1 MTSTPSTARS
11 FTEYSWLRRF
21 AVRRP
26 LTAFLVLGIS
36 LGYSLAFVWGLA
48 YNGVIPGGGLA
59 DALNIAPDELV
70 GAATLLALLPAALFV
85 TWASEGRAGVRILLR
100 RAFHWRVSLWWWLTV
115 LFGLPALTVG
125 LALLLGDDLR
135 PVDISSLVVSQLTLL
150 LVNFIVTNLWEE
162 TAWTGVF
169 QTRLEERHNW
179 FVAALITAVPFAAMH
194 LPLQFFLDEPV
205 TIGSLAAAFGL
216 YLLLG
221 LLVRP
226 MFAVFRRGTGDS
238 ILLVALLH
246 SVFNRTNNQ
255 NGIAATLLEGNA
267 RQLTMLIA
275 VVVLTVVT
283 AVVIRSRLSRR
294 YGAELAERWK
304 SSRSDQTVPNRGA

>member
-1 MTSTPSTARS
+1 MTSTPSTVGS
-11 FTEYSWLRRF
+11 SQQSWLRRF
-21 AVRRP
+21 AARRP
-26 LTAFLVLGIS
+26 LTAFLVLGMS
-36 LGYSLAFVWGLA
+36 LGYTLAFVWGLA

-85 TWASEGRAGVRILLR
+85 TWASDGRAGVRILLR
-100 RAFHWRVSLWWWLTV
+100 RAFHWRVSPWWWLTV
-115 LFGLPALTVG
+115 LFGLPILTVG

-179 FVAALITAVPFAAMH
+179 LVAAILTAIPFAAMH
-194 LPLQFFLDEPV
+194 LPLQFFLDQPV

-216 YLLLG
+216 YLVLG

-238 ILLVALLH
+238 VLLVALLH

-267 RQLTMLIA
+267 RQLAMLIA
-275 VVVLTVVT
+275 VVVLTLVT
-283 AVVIRSRLSRR
+283 AVVIRSRLSRQ

-304 SSRSDQTVPNRGA
+304 STHV

>member
-1 MTSTPSTARS
+1 MTWTPSTARS
-11 FTEYSWLRRF
+11 STEYSWLRRF
-21 AVRRP
+21 AARRP
-26 LTAFLVLGIS
+26 LTAFLVLGMS
-36 LGYSLAFVWGLA
+36 LGYTLAFVWGLA
-48 YNGVIPGGGLA
+48 YYGVIPGGGLA
-59 DALNIAPDELV
+59 DALHIAPDELV
-70 GAATLLALLPAALFV
+70 GAATLIGLFPAALFV
-85 TWASEGRAGVRILLR
+85 TWASDGRAGVRILVR
-100 RAFHWRVSLWWWLTV
+100 RAVHWRVSPWWWLTV
-115 LFGLPALTVG
+115 LFGLPILTVG

-150 LVNFIVTNLWEE
+150 LVNFVVTNIWEE

-179 FVAALITAVPFAAMH
+179 LVAALLTAIPFAAMH
-194 LPLQFFLDEPV
+194 LPLQFFVDQPV
-205 TIGSLAAAFGL
+205 TLGSLAAAFGL

-226 MFAVFRRGTGDS
+226 LLAVFRRGTGDS

-255 NGIAATLLEGNA
+255 NGIAATLLEGDA

-275 VVVLTVVT
+275 VVVLTGVT
-283 AVVIRSRLSRR
+283 AVIIRSRLSRR
-294 YGAELAERWK
+294 YGAELAERW
-304 SSRSDQTVPNRGA
+304 RSTQLQPK